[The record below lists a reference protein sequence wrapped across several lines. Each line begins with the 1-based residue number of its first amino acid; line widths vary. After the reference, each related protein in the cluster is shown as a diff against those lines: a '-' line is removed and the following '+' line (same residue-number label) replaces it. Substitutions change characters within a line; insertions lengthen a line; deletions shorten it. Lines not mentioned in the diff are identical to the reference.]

1 MINFKKKKWKKVLK
15 SLNLRYSSFGYGDYK
30 QSKKSPIIENLE
42 NRYMGL

>member
-1 MINFKKKKWKKVLK
+1 MINFKKKKWKKLLK
-15 SLNLRYSSFGYGDYK
+15 SLDLKYSSFGYGEYK